1 MPARLVGSLI
11 LVTCLLWMF
20 PSSSTAVGPSLPVE
34 PDEGTRVDE
43 LFDSESRLYL
53 SLYSLKGDGIVDYIA
68 GRFVREHAR
77 NEYGNPIYYA
87 ERFPMFYWWNHILWV
102 DRDQDGVNGN
112 ELVYQENVDFDRKR
126 YKPCLFN
133 GQLC

>member
-11 LVTCLLWMF
+11 LVACLLWMF
-20 PSSSTAVGPSLPVE
+20 PSSSAAAGPSLPME

-53 SLYSLKGDGIVDYIA
+53 SLYSLKGDGAVDYIT
-68 GRFVREHAR
+68 GRFVREHTR
-77 NEYGNPIYYA
+77 SEYGNPIYYT
-87 ERFPMFYWWNHILWV
+87 ERFPMFYWWNHILWI

-112 ELVYQENVDFDRKR
+112 ELIYQENVDFDRKR

>member
-1 MPARLVGSLI
+1 MPARLAGSLI
-11 LVTCLLWMF
+11 LIACLLWMF
-20 PSSSTAVGPSLPVE
+20 LSSSTAAGPSLPVE

-53 SLYSLKGDGIVDYIA
+53 SLYSLKGDGAVDYIT
-68 GRFVREHAR
+68 GRFVREQAR
-77 NEYGNPIYYA
+77 SEYGNPIYYT
-87 ERFPMFYWWNHILWV
+87 ERFPMFYWWNHILWI

>member
-1 MPARLVGSLI
+1 MLVRHMGLFLLVICMQLTAPTGSQAA
-11 LVTCLLWMF
+11 
-20 PSSSTAVGPSLPVE
+20 SSLPVE
-34 PDEGTRVDE
+34 PDVSTHVDE
-43 LFDSESRLYL
+43 LYDSESRRYL
-53 SLYSLKGDGIVDYIA
+53 FLYSLKGDGTVDYIT

-77 NEYGNPIYYA
+77 REYGNPVYDT
-87 ERFPMFYWWNHILWV
+87 ERFPIFYWWNHTLWA

-112 ELVYQENVDFDRKR
+112 ETVYKENVDFDRSR